1 MPTEFIPSPATDDNT
16 ILSNG
21 DGSIEELVQATH
33 SRKNFQISKPVV
45 GFKRRGDSSGGM
57 EPLNM
62 AMSDPVEADNKTAA
76 SEQRPWL
83 RHEPS
88 RDQDILDEN
97 SDSDCF
103 DMKHVKS
110 PLEDRRL
117 NARRRAKQAILF
129 TSLVEDRLAFLEEQ
143 FQRLQQLTG
152 EDPIVLRNF
161 KDSFAPS
168 APSHAAEIKR
178 MTWAEWKST
187 PAIVNTKGP
196 KAKHNTEVNTAR
208 KNVLEVLIEDP
219 QANMRRRLRMREKIQ
234 DLPKKRLDQNE
245 KVKTSPPLR
254 PDNSPPGAPRVP
266 ERLRIRSSVLLE
278 ILEQVTDIKLP
289 SGPQGLK
296 KLVLLRP
303 FKLLFT
309 FEAKIRAR
317 LRMMEEDDEANSN
330 GEEAPLT
337 AGEQDYRPHLPSK
350 DSSKSYR
357 FSSKLS
363 SEDNLGRSS
372 QGIANDE
379 ATAYAFGPQL
389 DNTNTTEGLEHL
401 RLLVEF
407 MDKDL
412 KPLIDLRKQIAET
425 TLRKIAFADLWHLF
439 EHGQEVRAPGS
450 EIQLYRVLK
459 VSFSASWPWTAGLL
473 LFASVNIVNIICH
486 LVYRRPR
493 NT

>member
-1 MPTEFIPSPATDDNT
+1 MPTEFMSSPTTAEDTV
-16 ILSNG
+16 LPNG
-21 DGSIEELVQATH
+21 DGNIEELVQATN
-33 SRKNFQISKPVV
+33 SRKFFQISKPA
-45 GFKRRGDSSGGM
+45 GGLTRRGNSSGGM

-62 AMSDPVEADNKTAA
+62 ATSDPVEADNKTAA

-83 RHEPS
+83 RHELS
-88 RDQDILDEN
+88 RDQDLLDEN

-103 DMKHVKS
+103 DMKHVKP

-129 TSLVEDRLAFLEEQ
+129 TSLVEDRLSFLEEQ

-178 MTWAEWKST
+178 MTWAEWKCT

-196 KAKHNTEVNTAR
+196 KAKHNIEVNTAR
-208 KNVLEVLIEDP
+208 KSVLEVLIEDP

-234 DLPKKRLDQNE
+234 DVPKKRLDQNE

-254 PDNSPPGAPRVP
+254 PDSIPPGVPRVP

-278 ILEQVTDIKLP
+278 ILDQVTDMKLP
-289 SGPQGLK
+289 SGPHGLK

-309 FEAKIRAR
+309 YEAKIRAR

-330 GEEAPLT
+330 GDEAALT
-337 AGEQDYRPHLPSK
+337 GGELDYRPPLPSV
-350 DSSKSYR
+350 DSTKSYR

-363 SEDNLGRSS
+363 SEDNLGMFS
-372 QGIANDE
+372 QGVANDD
-379 ATAYAFGPQL
+379 ANAYYAFGPQL
-389 DNTNTTEGLEHL
+389 DNTNTSEGLEHL

-412 KPLIDLRKQIAET
+412 KPLIGLRKQVAET

-459 VSFSASWPWTAGLL
+459 VSLST
-473 LFASVNIVNIICH
+473 
-486 LVYRRPR
+486 
-493 NT
+493 